1 MFKGLKLNFWQV
13 GIFKA
18 SVLSFGAILALTFP
32 DFVRTLSPL
41 LWATMTLGGF
51 YILYLWLK
59 QDKELEILI
68 SFFNKFKV

>member
-18 SVLSFGAILALTFP
+18 TVFSFGVILALTFP
-32 DFVRTLSPL
+32 DFLRNLIPL
-41 LWATMTLGGF
+41 FWATMILGGF

-59 QDKELEILI
+59 Q
-68 SFFNKFKV
+68 NK